1 MTILIADDH
10 ALVRNGLRQVLESH
24 GTFQIIE
31 ATDGQSAL
39 DAIRSKRPQLAI
51 LDVEMPKMTGFD
63 VAQQVYRESLD
74 TSIIFL
80 TMFKEE
86 TVFNRAMDVG
96 VKGYVLKENT
106 VAEILHCVEAVS
118 QGRYFLS
125 PSISEFL
132 VRRNARL
139 VAPASDKDGL
149 DRLTAAERNILKLL
163 ATMKTNN
170 EIAEELKISVKTVHN
185 HRNNICD
192 KLDLRG
198 AHALLKFAVQHSAQ
212 L

>member
-10 ALVRNGLRQVLESH
+10 ALVRNGLRQVLEGH
-24 GTFQIIE
+24 GTFRIIE
-31 ATDGQSAL
+31 AGDGQSAL
-39 DAIRSKRPQLAI
+39 EMLRKEHPELAI
-51 LDVEMPKMTGFD
+51 LDVEMPGLTGFE
-63 VAQQVYRESLD
+63 VAQQVYREALT

-106 VAEILHCVEAVS
+106 VSDILQCVEAVS
-118 QGRYFLS
+118 AGRYFLS

-132 VRRNARL
+132 IRRNARL
-139 VAPASDKDGL
+139 ISPASDMDGL
-149 DRLTAAERNILKLL
+149 DRLTSAERNILKLL

-170 EIAEELKISVKTVHN
+170 EIADELKISVKTVHN

-192 KLDLRG
+192 KLGLHG
-198 AHALLKFAVQHSAQ
+198 AHALLKFAVKHAAK